1 MAYNRYVIGRISID
15 NLYLAQNEKDQALA
29 QYVQSLRSYWTAFYQ
44 LRKTTLYDF
53 EKRESL
59 R

>member
-1 MAYNRYVIGRISID
+1 VAYNRYVIGRISID

-29 QYVQSLRSYWTAFYQ
+29 SYVQALRGFWSAYYQ

-53 EKRESL
+53 ERGEAL